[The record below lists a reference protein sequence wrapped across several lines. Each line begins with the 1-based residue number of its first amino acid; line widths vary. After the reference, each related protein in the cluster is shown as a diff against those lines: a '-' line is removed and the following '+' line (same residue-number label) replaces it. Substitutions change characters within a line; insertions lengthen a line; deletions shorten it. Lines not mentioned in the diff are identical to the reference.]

1 MHSFSSGGSG
11 RCSKIK
17 KAKFV
22 LASPF
27 SISRHIVNIFGLLAG
42 CQIHVF
48 PRDSSSPLSP
58 LGTQQVSAFE
68 FHFFFLV
75 SFHSRHF
82 FVLRI
87 HAHPNALS
95 SVVYRLLFFLI
106 FRFFVSFASHQ
117 LFSWVQ
123 IYGFFFIILQI
134 PEVIWCLSGFR
145 DRLFAYSVTDISIFF
160 CVFGKKDYR
169 NHFGIRSP
177 HVIGSARKD

>member
-106 FRFFVSFASHQ
+106 FRFFS
-117 LFSWVQ
+117 LFSAFL
-123 IYGFFFIILQI
+123 YPLLHTNFFHEYKFMDFFL
-134 PEVIWCLSGFR
+134 LYYKYLK
-145 DRLFAYSVTDISIFF
+145 LFGVFPDFVTVCS
-160 CVFGKKDYR
+160 
-169 NHFGIRSP
+169 HIR
-177 HVIGSARKD
+177 